1 MAVDAVLILEDG
13 RTFRG
18 EAFGASGGPALG
30 EVVFNTAMT
39 GYQEVLTDP
48 SYAGQI
54 VALTY
59 PHVGNYGVNDDDVES
74 RGIFLAALVVRSYED
89 FYSNWRAT
97 ASLGEYLERYGVVG
111 ISGVDTRALTRHIRE
126 AGAMRGAVAACPC
139 DEDAVLAR
147 VLSSPSM
154 AGRDLVR
161 DVTRDGVEVFPPAEG
176 APRFRLALLDCG
188 VKGNIIRELNRR
200 GVAVTVYPAGTAADE
215 ITAGRPHGLFLSN
228 GPGDPAALPYVV
240 EIVKSF
246 LGRVPIFG
254 ICLGHQIL
262 GLALGGR
269 TYKLKFGHHGA
280 NHPVKNLKTGRV
292 EITSQNH
299 GFAVDA
305 SSLPVGVRVTHIN
318 LNDDTVEGLRADDY
332 AAMSLQYHP
341 EAAPGPHDALYNFD
355 VFLEMLER
363 RTQKDFGF

>member
-1 MAVDAVLILEDG
+1 MPARAFLILEDG

-18 EAFGASGGPALG
+18 EAFGSSEGPALG
-30 EVVFNTAMT
+30 EVVFNTALT
-39 GYQEVLTDP
+39 GYQEILTDP

-59 PHVGNYGVNDDDVES
+59 PHIGNYGVNDDDVES
-74 RGIFLAALVVRSYED
+74 RGIFLPALVVRSYED

-97 ASLGEYLERYGVVG
+97 ASLGEYLERHGVVG
-111 ISGVDTRALTRHIRE
+111 LSGVDTRALTRHIRE
-126 AGAMRGAVAACPC
+126 AGAMRGAVAVDPC
-139 DEDAVLAR
+139 DEGEVLERVLA
-147 VLSSPSM
+147 SPPM

-161 DVTRDGVEVFPPAEG
+161 DVTRGGVEVFSPAESETRWRV
-176 APRFRLALLDCG
+176 AALDCG
-188 VKGNIIRELNRR
+188 LKNNILRQLTGR
-200 GVAVTVYPAGTAADE
+200 GVEVTVFPATATADE
-215 ITAGRPHGLFLSN
+215 ILASRADGLFISN

-240 EIVKSF
+240 DVVKSF
-246 LGRVPIFG
+246 LGRMPIFG

-305 SSLPVGVRVTHIN
+305 ASLSAGVRVTHVN

-341 EAAPGPHDALYNFD
+341 EAAPGPHDASYNFD

-363 RTQKDFGF
+363 RTQKTLGF

>member
-1 MAVDAVLILEDG
+1 MAKEAFLILEDG
-13 RTFRG
+13 RTFHG
-18 EAFGASGGPALG
+18 EGFGAEGLALG

-39 GYQEVLTDP
+39 GYQEILTDP

-59 PHVGNYGVNDDDVES
+59 PHIGNYGVNDDDVES
-74 RGIFLAALVVRSYED
+74 RGIFLPALVVRSYED

-97 ASLGEYLERYGVVG
+97 ASLGEYLERHGVVG
-111 ISGVDTRALTRHIRE
+111 LSGVDTRALTRHIRA
-126 AGAMRGAVAACPC
+126 AGAMRGAVAVDPC
-139 DEDAVLAR
+139 DEGEVLEQVLA
-147 VLSSPSM
+147 SPPM

-161 DVTRDGVEVFPPAEG
+161 DVTRDGVEVFSPAEG
-176 APRFRLALLDCG
+176 ETRWRVAALDCG
-188 VKGNIIRELNRR
+188 LKNNILRQLTSR
-200 GVAVTVYPAGTAADE
+200 GVEVTVFPATATADE
-215 ITAGRPHGLFLSN
+215 ILASRADGLFISN

-240 EIVKSF
+240 DVVKSF
-246 LGRVPIFG
+246 LGRMPIFG

-305 SSLPVGVRVTHIN
+305 ASLPAGVRVTHVN

-341 EAAPGPHDALYNFD
+341 EAAPGPHDASYNFD
-355 VFLEMLER
+355 VFLELLER
-363 RTQKDFGF
+363 RTQKTLGF

>member
-1 MAVDAVLILEDG
+1 MAKDGFLILEDG

-18 EAFGASGGPALG
+18 EGFGSTGLALG
-30 EVVFNTAMT
+30 EVVFNTAIT
-39 GYQEVLTDP
+39 GYQEILTDP
-48 SYAGQI
+48 SYAGQV

-59 PHVGNYGVNDDDVES
+59 PHIGNYGVNDDDVES
-74 RGIFLAALVVRSYED
+74 RGIFLPALVVRSYED
-89 FYSNWRAT
+89 FPSNWRAT
-97 ASLGEYLERYGVVG
+97 ASLGQYLERHGVVG
-111 ISGVDTRALTRHIRE
+111 LSDIDTRALTRHIRE
-126 AGAMRGAVAACPC
+126 AGAMRGAVAVGAY
-139 DEDAVLAR
+139 DEGDVLEQVLA
-147 VLSSPSM
+147 SPPM

-161 DVTRDGVEVFPPAEG
+161 DVTRDGAEVFAPAEDD
-176 APRFRLALLDCG
+176 ARWRVAALDCG
-188 VKGNIIRELNRR
+188 IKNNILRQLTAR
-200 GVAVTVYPAGTAADE
+200 GVEVTVFPATATADE
-215 ITAGRPHGLFLSN
+215 ILAARADGLFISN
-228 GPGDPAALPYVV
+228 GPGDPAALPYLVDIV
-240 EIVKSF
+240 ESF

-305 SSLPVGVRVTHIN
+305 SSLPAGVRVTHVN

-341 EAAPGPHDALYNFD
+341 EAAPGPHDALYNFN

-363 RTQKDFGF
+363 RTQKTLGF

>member
-1 MAVDAVLILEDG
+1 MAKDGFLILEDG

-18 EAFGASGGPALG
+18 EGFGSTGLALG
-30 EVVFNTAMT
+30 EVVFNTAIT
-39 GYQEVLTDP
+39 GYQEILTDP
-48 SYAGQI
+48 SYAGQV

-59 PHVGNYGVNDDDVES
+59 PHIGNYGVNDDDVES
-74 RGIFLAALVVRSYED
+74 RGIFLPALVVRSYED
-89 FYSNWRAT
+89 FPSNWRAT
-97 ASLGEYLERYGVVG
+97 ASLGQYLERHGVVG
-111 ISGVDTRALTRHIRE
+111 LSDIDTRALTRHIRE
-126 AGAMRGAVAACPC
+126 AGAMRGAVAVGAY
-139 DEDAVLAR
+139 DEGDVLEQVLA
-147 VLSSPSM
+147 SPPM

-161 DVTRDGVEVFPPAEG
+161 DVTRDGAEVFAPAEDD
-176 APRFRLALLDCG
+176 ARWRVAALDCG
-188 VKGNIIRELNRR
+188 IKNNILRQLTAR
-200 GVAVTVYPAGTAADE
+200 GVEVTVFPATATVDE
-215 ITAGRPHGLFLSN
+215 ILAVRADGLFISN

-240 EIVKSF
+240 DIVKGF

-305 SSLPVGVRVTHIN
+305 SSLPAGVRVTHVN

-341 EAAPGPHDALYNFD
+341 EAAPGPHDALYNFN

-363 RTQKDFGF
+363 RTQKTLGF

>member
-1 MAVDAVLILEDG
+1 MRGDAFLILEDG
-13 RTFRG
+13 RTFPG
-18 EAFGASGGPALG
+18 EAFGASDGAVLG
-30 EVVFNTAMT
+30 EVIFNTALT
-39 GYQEVLTDP
+39 GYQEILTDP

-59 PHVGNYGVNDDDVES
+59 PHIGNYGVNDDDVES
-74 RGIFLAALVVRSYED
+74 RGIFLPALVVRSYED

-97 ASLGEYLERYGVVG
+97 ASLGEYLERHGVVG
-111 ISGVDTRALTRHIRE
+111 LSGVDTRALTRHIRE
-126 AGAMRGAVAACPC
+126 AGAMRGAVAVDPC
-139 DEDAVLAR
+139 DEGEVLERVLA
-147 VLSSPSM
+147 SPPM

-161 DVTRDGVEVFPPAEG
+161 DVTRDGVEVFSPAEG
-176 APRFRLALLDCG
+176 ETRWRVAALDCG
-188 VKGNIIRELNRR
+188 LKNNILRQLTGR
-200 GVAVTVYPAGTAADE
+200 GVEVTVFPATATADE
-215 ITAGRPHGLFLSN
+215 ILASRADGLFISN

-240 EIVKSF
+240 DVVKSF
-246 LGRVPIFG
+246 LGRMPIFG

-305 SSLPVGVRVTHIN
+305 ASLPAGVRVTHVN

-341 EAAPGPHDALYNFD
+341 EAAPGPHDASYNFD
-355 VFLEMLER
+355 VFLELLER
-363 RTQKDFGF
+363 RTQKTLGF

>member
-1 MAVDAVLILEDG
+1 MDRNAFLILEDG

-18 EAFGASGGPALG
+18 DGFGAPGLALG

-48 SYAGQI
+48 SYAGQV

-59 PHVGNYGVNDDDVES
+59 PHIGNYGVNDDDVES
-74 RGIFLAALVVRSYED
+74 RGIFLSALVVRSYED

-97 ASLGEYLERYGVVG
+97 ASLGAYLERYGVPGLSG
-111 ISGVDTRALTRHIRE
+111 IDTRALTRHIRE
-126 AGAMRGAVAACPC
+126 AGAMRGAVAVG
-139 DEDAVLAR
+139 DYGEGEVLEQVLA
-147 VLSSPSM
+147 SPPM

-161 DVTRDGVEVFPPAEG
+161 DVTRERAEVFSPAEEGVRWRVAALDCGLKNNIVRQLAGRGVEVTVFPASAAAE
-176 APRFRLALLDCG
+176 
-188 VKGNIIRELNRR
+188 
-200 GVAVTVYPAGTAADE
+200 E
-215 ITAGRPHGLFLSN
+215 ITAARPHGLFVSN
-228 GPGDPAALPYVV
+228 GPGDPAALPYLV
-240 EIVKSF
+240 ELVRSF
-246 LGRVPIFG
+246 LGRLPVFG

-280 NHPVKNLKTGRV
+280 NHPVKNLKTDRV

-305 SSLPVGVRVTHIN
+305 SSLPPGVRVTHVN

-341 EAAPGPHDALYNFD
+341 EAAPGPHDASYNFD

-363 RTQKDFGF
+363 RTQKTFGF

>member
-1 MAVDAVLILEDG
+1 MDRNAFLILEDG

-18 EAFGASGGPALG
+18 GGFGAPGLALG

-39 GYQEVLTDP
+39 GYQEVLTDA

-74 RGIFLAALVVRSYED
+74 RGIFLSALVVRSYED

-97 ASLGEYLERYGVVG
+97 ASLGEFLERHGVPGLSG
-111 ISGVDTRALTRHIRE
+111 IDTRALTRHIRE
-126 AGAMRGAVAACPC
+126 AGAMRGAVAVGSY
-139 DEDAVLAR
+139 DEGEVLERVLA
-147 VLSSPSM
+147 SPPM

-161 DVTRDGVEVFPPAEG
+161 DVTRDRAEVFRPAEGDARWRVAAIDCGLKNNIIRQLAGRGVEVTVFPAAAE
-176 APRFRLALLDCG
+176 
-188 VKGNIIRELNRR
+188 
-200 GVAVTVYPAGTAADE
+200 ADE
-215 ITAGRPHGLFLSN
+215 IMTARPHGLFISN
-228 GPGDPAALPYVV
+228 GPGDPAALPYLV
-240 EIVKSF
+240 ESVRGF
-246 LGRVPIFG
+246 LGRLPIFG

-305 SSLPVGVRVTHIN
+305 SSLPPGVRVTHVN

-341 EAAPGPHDALYNFD
+341 EAAPGPHDASYNFD

-363 RTQKDFGF
+363 RTQKTFGF

>member
-1 MAVDAVLILEDG
+1 MPRDAFLILEDG

-18 EAFGASGGPALG
+18 DGFGAPGLALG

-48 SYAGQI
+48 SYAGQV

-74 RGIFLAALVVRSYED
+74 RGIFLSALVVRSYED

-97 ASLGEYLERYGVVG
+97 ASLGQYLERHGVPGLSG
-111 ISGVDTRALTRHIRE
+111 IDTRALTRHIRE
-126 AGAMRGAVAACPC
+126 AGAMRGAVAAGDY
-139 DEDAVLAR
+139 DEREVLKRVLA
-147 VLSSPSM
+147 SPPM

-161 DVTRDGVEVFPPAEG
+161 DVTRDTVEVFGPAEDE
-176 APRFRLALLDCG
+176 PRWRVAALDCG
-188 VKGNIIRELNRR
+188 LKNNIVRQLAHR
-200 GVAVTVYPAGTAADE
+200 GAEVTVLPGSATAEE
-215 ITAGRPHGLFLSN
+215 ITAARPDGLFISN
-228 GPGDPAALPYVV
+228 GPGDPAALPYLV
-240 EIVKSF
+240 ELVHGF
-246 LGRVPIFG
+246 LGRLPIFG

-305 SSLPVGVRVTHIN
+305 SSLPPGVRVTHVN

-341 EAAPGPHDALYNFD
+341 EAAPGPHDASYNFD

-363 RTQKDFGF
+363 RTQKTLGF

>member
-1 MAVDAVLILEDG
+1 MPARAFLILEDG

-18 EAFGASGGPALG
+18 DGFGAEGLAPG
-30 EVVFNTAMT
+30 EVVFNTALT
-39 GYQEVLTDP
+39 GYQEILTDP
-48 SYAGQI
+48 SYAGQV

-59 PHVGNYGVNDDDVES
+59 PHIGNYGVNDDDVES
-74 RGIFLAALVVRSYED
+74 RGIFLTALVVRSYED

-111 ISGVDTRALTRHIRE
+111 LSGVDTRALTRHIRE
-126 AGAMRGAVAACPC
+126 AGAMRGAVAVGPR
-139 DEDAVLAR
+139 DEGEVLEQVLA
-147 VLSSPSM
+147 SPPM

-161 DVTRDGVEVFPPAEG
+161 DVTRDGAEVFQPAEDETRWRV
-176 APRFRLALLDCG
+176 AALDCG
-188 VKGNIIRELNRR
+188 LKNNIVRQLARR
-200 GVAVTVYPAGTAADE
+200 GVEVSVFPATATADE
-215 ITAGRPHGLFLSN
+215 ISASRADGLFVSN

-240 EIVKSF
+240 DVVKSF
-246 LGRVPIFG
+246 LGRMPIFG

-280 NHPVKNLKTGRV
+280 NHPVKNLATGRV

-305 SSLPVGVRVTHIN
+305 ASLPAGVRVTHVN

-341 EAAPGPHDALYNFD
+341 EAAPGPHDASYNFD

-363 RTQKDFGF
+363 RTQKTFGF

>member
-1 MAVDAVLILEDG
+1 MLEDG

-18 EAFGASGGPALG
+18 EAFGSSEGPALG
-30 EVVFNTAMT
+30 EVVFNTALT
-39 GYQEVLTDP
+39 GYQEILTDP

-59 PHVGNYGVNDDDVES
+59 PHIGNYGVNDDDVES
-74 RGIFLAALVVRSYED
+74 RGIFLPALVVRSYED

-97 ASLGEYLERYGVVG
+97 ASLGEYLERHGVVG
-111 ISGVDTRALTRHIRE
+111 LSGVDTRALTRHIRE
-126 AGAMRGAVAACPC
+126 AGAMRGAVAVDPC
-139 DEDAVLAR
+139 DEGEVLERVLA
-147 VLSSPSM
+147 SPPM

-161 DVTRDGVEVFPPAEG
+161 DVTRDGAEVFSPAEG
-176 APRFRLALLDCG
+176 ETRWRVAALDCG
-188 VKGNIIRELNRR
+188 LKNNILRQLTGR
-200 GVAVTVYPAGTAADE
+200 GVEVTVFPATATADE
-215 ITAGRPHGLFLSN
+215 ILASRADGLFISN

-240 EIVKSF
+240 DVVKSF
-246 LGRVPIFG
+246 LGRMPIFG

-305 SSLPVGVRVTHIN
+305 SSLPAGVRVTRVN

-341 EAAPGPHDALYNFD
+341 EAAPGPHDASYNFD

-363 RTQKDFGF
+363 RTQKTLGF

>member
-1 MAVDAVLILEDG
+1 MAGDAFLILEDG

-18 EAFGASGGPALG
+18 EAFGSSEGPALG
-30 EVVFNTAMT
+30 EVVFNTALT
-39 GYQEVLTDP
+39 GYQEILTDP

-59 PHVGNYGVNDDDVES
+59 PHIGNYGVNDDDVES
-74 RGIFLAALVVRSYED
+74 RGIFLPALVVRSYED

-97 ASLGEYLERYGVVG
+97 ASLGEYLERHGVVG
-111 ISGVDTRALTRHIRE
+111 LSGVDTRALTRHIRE
-126 AGAMRGAVAACPC
+126 AGAMRGAVAVGPC
-139 DEDAVLAR
+139 DEGEVLERVLA
-147 VLSSPSM
+147 SPPM

-161 DVTRDGVEVFPPAEG
+161 DVTRDGVEVFSPAEG
-176 APRFRLALLDCG
+176 ETRWRVAALDCG
-188 VKGNIIRELNRR
+188 LKNNILRQLTGR
-200 GVAVTVYPAGTAADE
+200 GVEVTVFPATATADE
-215 ITAGRPHGLFLSN
+215 ILASRADGLFISN

-240 EIVKSF
+240 DVVKSF
-246 LGRVPIFG
+246 LGRMPIFG

-305 SSLPVGVRVTHIN
+305 ASLPAGVRVTHVN

-341 EAAPGPHDALYNFD
+341 EAAPGPHDASYNFD
-355 VFLEMLER
+355 VFLELLER
-363 RTQKDFGF
+363 RTQKTLGF

>member
-1 MAVDAVLILEDG
+1 MAGDAFLILEDG

-18 EAFGASGGPALG
+18 DGFGSSEGLALG
-30 EVVFNTAMT
+30 EVVFNTAIT
-39 GYQEVLTDP
+39 GYQEILTDP

-59 PHVGNYGVNDDDVES
+59 PHIGNYGVNDDDVES
-74 RGIFLAALVVRSYED
+74 PGIFLPALVVRSYED

-97 ASLGEYLERYGVVG
+97 ASLGEYLERHGVVG
-111 ISGVDTRALTRHIRE
+111 LSGVDTRALTRHIRE
-126 AGAMRGAVAACPC
+126 AGAMRGAVAVDPC
-139 DEDAVLAR
+139 DEGEVLERVLA
-147 VLSSPSM
+147 SPPM

-161 DVTRDGVEVFPPAEG
+161 DVTRDGVEVFSPAEG
-176 APRFRLALLDCG
+176 ETRWRVAALDCG
-188 VKGNIIRELNRR
+188 LKNNILRQLTGR
-200 GVAVTVYPAGTAADE
+200 GVEVTVFPATATADE
-215 ITAGRPHGLFLSN
+215 ILAYRADGLFISN

-240 EIVKSF
+240 DVVKSF
-246 LGRVPIFG
+246 LGRMPIFG

-280 NHPVKNLKTGRV
+280 NHPVKNLATGRV

-305 SSLPVGVRVTHIN
+305 ASLPAGVRVTHAN
-318 LNDDTVEGLRADDY
+318 LNDGTVEGLRADEY

-341 EAAPGPHDALYNFD
+341 EAAPGPHDASYNFD

-363 RTQKDFGF
+363 RTQKTFGF

>member
-1 MAVDAVLILEDG
+1 MAKDGFLVLEDG

-18 EAFGASGGPALG
+18 DGFGSPGLALG

-39 GYQEVLTDP
+39 GYQEILTDP

-59 PHVGNYGVNDDDVES
+59 PHIGNYGVNDDDVES

-89 FYSNWRAT
+89 FPSNWRAT
-97 ASLGEYLERYGVVG
+97 ASLGEYLERHGVVG
-111 ISGVDTRALTRHIRE
+111 LSGIDARALTRHIRE
-126 AGAMRGAVAACPC
+126 AGAMRGAVAVGAC
-139 DEDAVLAR
+139 DEGEALERVLA
-147 VLSSPSM
+147 SPPM

-161 DVTRDGVEVFPPAEG
+161 DVTRDGAEVFRPAEG
-176 APRFRLALLDCG
+176 ETRWRVAALDCG
-188 VKGNIIRELNRR
+188 LKNNIVRQLARR
-200 GVAVTVYPAGTAADE
+200 GVEVTVFPATASAGE
-215 ITAGRPHGLFLSN
+215 ISSSGPDGFFISN

-240 EIVKSF
+240 DVVKSF
-246 LGRVPIFG
+246 LGRMPIFG

-262 GLALGGR
+262 GLVLGGR

-305 SSLPVGVRVTHIN
+305 SSLPAGVRVTHVN
-318 LNDDTVEGLRADDY
+318 LNDETVEGLRADDY

-341 EAAPGPHDALYNFD
+341 EAAPGPHDASYNFD

-363 RTQKDFGF
+363 RTQKTFGF